1 MAPNWTSSDA
11 YRRDA
16 RFHPAERM
24 RYKRKRAQQ
33 MADREGQS
41 DGGH

>member
-1 MAPNWTSSDA
+1 LQDA

-24 RYKRKRAQQ
+24 RQKRERQSKPAEGRGEKQWSTSASKR
-33 MADREGQS
+33 
-41 DGGH
+41 

>member
-1 MAPNWTSSDA
+1 MSPNWTSKEA

-24 RYKRKRAQQ
+24 RKKRNLLKKELA
-33 MADREGQS
+33 REGRR

>member
-1 MAPNWTSSDA
+1 VEA

-24 RYKRKRAQQ
+24 AHKRKR
-33 MADREGQS
+33 RSNGTRR
-41 DGGH
+41 